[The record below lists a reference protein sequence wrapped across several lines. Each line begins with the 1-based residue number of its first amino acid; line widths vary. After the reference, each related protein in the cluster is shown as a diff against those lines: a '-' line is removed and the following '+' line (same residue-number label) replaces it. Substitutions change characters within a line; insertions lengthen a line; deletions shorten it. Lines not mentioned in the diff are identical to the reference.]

1 VKKERIMEL
10 PFDLYSRLAED
21 DLHIL
26 GEKSV
31 VTKSNDFVV
40 IDEEA
45 EQLVM
50 SGVPLAQYLVKL
62 S

>member
-1 VKKERIMEL
+1 MKKKRIMEL

-26 GEKSV
+26 GEESV

>member
-1 VKKERIMEL
+1 MEL

-26 GEKSV
+26 GEESV